1 MTTGSVYI
9 THKTLLSR
17 TPEAIA
23 MMAISVANSEKTV
36 SCRIPF
42 YERRKKDVIFYRYL
56 VYLLTYLQ
64 NILREA
70 QIK

>member
-1 MTTGSVYI
+1 VTTGSVYI

-23 MMAISVANSEKTV
+23 MTAISVANGEKTV

-42 YERRKKDVIFYRYL
+42 YERINKDVIFCRHL
-56 VYLLTYLQ
+56 PT
-64 NILREA
+64 NFTKIPHEA